1 MAAKVELIYLDEYA
15 DEGGTFPI
23 DVSFADEDGNSDGIT
38 AVNWR
43 LTDKDGTVLN
53 SRSNVS
59 ATPSDPTRI
68 LLEGDDL
75 KCSNGFTGRAEE
87 RHVGVK
93 VTYYSSLGSGKVQT
107 AEAVFFLK
115 NSKALPFP

>member
-1 MAAKVELIYLDEYA
+1 MARVELIYLDEYA

-23 DVSFADEDGNSDGIT
+23 LVSFKDESNLSNGVT
-38 AVNWR
+38 AVRWR
-43 LTDKDGTVLN
+43 LTDKDGVVLN

-59 ATPSDPTRI
+59 AVVDDPTEI

-75 KCSNGFTGRAEE
+75 KCSTGFTGLAEE
-87 RHVGVK
+87 RRVGVK
-93 VTYYSSLGSGKVQT
+93 VTYNSSLGSGKVQT

-115 NSKALPFP
+115 NSAALPFP